1 MPWHWEKQPT
11 VYILASR
18 RNGTLY
24 VGVTSDLP
32 RRLSQHRE
40 GELGGFTKRYR
51 VHMLVYY
58 EIHDSMASAITREKQ
73 IKEWKRAWKVELIE
87 RENPQWLDLAAD
99 WTI

>member
-1 MPWHWEKQPT
+1 MERNPV

-87 RENPQWLDLAAD
+87 RDNPQWLDLAAD